1 MQQQQVK
8 KLAQQAFSPAAA
20 AFSLPSRKTA
30 RRAVLRDG
38 RMELV

>member
-1 MQQQQVK
+1 MPPQVK
-8 KLAQQAFSPAAA
+8 KLAVQAFLPAA

-30 RRAVLRDG
+30 LRAVLRDG